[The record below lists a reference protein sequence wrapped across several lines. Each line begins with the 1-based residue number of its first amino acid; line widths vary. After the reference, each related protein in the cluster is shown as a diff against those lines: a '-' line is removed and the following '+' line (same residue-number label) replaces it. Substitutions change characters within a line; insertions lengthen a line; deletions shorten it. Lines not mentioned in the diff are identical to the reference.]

1 MHFWRGRAAASLT
14 YVIVTDAPADKA
26 AAAAVLPCLVVGR
39 AAAGHKTVAAAGE
52 SAYFDGT

>member
-1 MHFWRGRAAASLT
+1 LAAASLT

-26 AAAAVLPCLVVGR
+26 AAAAVLPCPVVGR
-39 AAAGHKTVAAAGE
+39 ATACHKTVAAPGE

>member
-1 MHFWRGRAAASLT
+1 LAAASLT

-26 AAAAVLPCLVVGR
+26 AAAAVLPCPVVGR

-52 SAYFDGT
+52 NAYFDGT